1 MAYGYDL
8 KSEEDVKEYLKNLG
22 TEYRFGCFKEKPEVC
37 HLLGDYLEAI
47 SKDFHKAAKV
57 YKSNCEDFNYSK
69 SCYKIGNYH
78 MAGKGGVVQSQEKSL
93 EYYDKGCD
101 LGDIDSCFRAGVI
114 SVLNSKKTKP
124 FSTFSHGVER
134 LRKGCDGKHGDACHH
149 LSALFMDGNNTK
161 TDHLPKDMKKAFEY
175 AVKACDLGNIHA
187 CVNVSIMY
195 MRGEGVEKDQGKSD
209 KYKNIALEKK
219 KEAEQQKQLTFQEG
233 LKAV

>member
-1 MAYGYDL
+1 ML
-8 KSEEDVKEYLKNLG
+8 
-22 TEYRFGCFKEKPEVC
+22 
-37 HLLGDYLEAI
+37 
-47 SKDFHKAAKV
+47 
-57 YKSNCEDFNYSK
+57 
-69 SCYKIGNYH
+69 
-78 MAGKGGVVQSQEKSL
+78 Q
-93 EYYDKGCD
+93 
-101 LGDIDSCFRAGVI
+101 
-114 SVLNSKKTKP
+114 
-124 FSTFSHGVER
+124 GVER